1 MMKDDPL
8 GFFFFLVFF
17 KKSGSVSAKI
27 NEGMWEECKVF
38 FYK

>member
-1 MMKDDPL
+1 MVKDDPL
-8 GFFFFLVFF
+8 VFFVFFF

>member
-8 GFFFFLVFF
+8 GFFFVGFF
-17 KKSGSVSAKI
+17 KKEWFSFSKI